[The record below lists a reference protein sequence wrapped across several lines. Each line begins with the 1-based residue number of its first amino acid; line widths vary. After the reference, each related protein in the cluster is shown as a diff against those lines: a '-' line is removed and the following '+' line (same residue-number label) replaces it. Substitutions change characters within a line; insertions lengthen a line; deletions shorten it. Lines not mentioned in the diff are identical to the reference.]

1 MENLNSLSRRGLL
14 QMAGGALVVRF
25 ALGQTNNQ
33 TSAPAA
39 GVASTTHDKTMVDS
53 FIAIHSDG
61 SVTVSTSKVDV
72 GTGLVTAFR
81 QLVAEELDIPIERVS
96 VIQGDTSRVPDHG
109 GTGASSGIAQGGKDI
124 RLAAATARAAL
135 LDLAS
140 KQLNRSPQELRISAG
155 EIIAVNGSKVTIASL
170 IGDKQFGLKVDRS
183 APLKNPSA
191 YTVVGKSIMR
201 TDVPGKCTGKHPY
214 LHDYSVPGM
223 LHGRVVR
230 PPAIGSKLLSVD
242 EASLRG
248 IPDVRV
254 VRIENFLAVVA
265 KDEWAAVKAARVLK
279 ATWSDWK
286 GLPGSEGLGA
296 YVRNGEVGQDR
307 KVALQGDVDAAL
319 AAAPSALSSTY
330 YWPFQSH
337 ASLGPSCA
345 IADCKESGT
354 TIWSATQ
361 GVFGL
366 RNNLAR
372 VFGIPVE
379 KMRVI
384 YMDGSGS
391 YGGNGADDASAEAL
405 LLSRAVG
412 QPVRLQWMREDEH
425 GWDPKGPAQ
434 LHEMRGAVDSS
445 GDIVAWETLM
455 WIPDGPTGPRAL
467 LGPEAAGMKQNHGQG
482 TGTTTLNLTPPYEVA
497 NLRVLSHHLKDTP
510 LRLSNLRA
518 PGKPANVLAVEGFAD
533 ELAHQSGLDSLAFR
547 LRLLKDPRAIEVL
560 KQTAARMD
568 WQTRPSPNRYAAEGD
583 LLAGRGIAY
592 MHYKDSETHLAL
604 GMTIAVHKPSGRIT
618 VRRIVCAH
626 DCGLIVNPDGI
637 RNQIEGNILQTL
649 SRSLHEE
656 VIFDESRV
664 TSTNWASYP
673 NLTFPEVPVVEVVLI
688 DRPDQPSWGGS
699 EAATG
704 PVAAALA
711 NAFFDATGVR
721 IRTVPFTQARVR
733 TVLAKA

>member
-1 MENLNSLSRRGLL
+1 
-14 QMAGGALVVRF
+14 MAGGALVVRF
-25 ALGQTNNQ
+25 ALGQTNTQ
-33 TSAPAA
+33 TAAPARGA
-39 GVASTTHDKTMVDS
+39 LANSHDKTLVDS
-53 FIAIHSDG
+53 FIAIHADG
-61 SVTVSTSKVDV
+61 SATIYTSKVDV

-81 QLVAEELDIPIERVS
+81 QLVAEELDIPVERVS
-96 VIQGDTSRVPDHG
+96 VIQGDTARVPDHG
-109 GTGASSGIAQGGKDI
+109 GTGASSGIAQGGVDI
-124 RLAAATARAAL
+124 RLAAATARVAL
-135 LDLAS
+135 LNMAA
-140 KQLNRSPQELRISAG
+140 KQLNRPAEELTISSG
-155 EIIAVNGSKVTIASL
+155 EIIAANGRKVTIASL
-170 IGDKQFGLKVDRS
+170 VGEKQFGLQVDRN
-183 APLKNPSA
+183 APLKNPST
-191 YTVVGKSIMR
+191 YKVVGKSVMR
-201 TDVPGKCTGKHPY
+201 ADVPDKCAGKHSY
-214 LHDYSVPGM
+214 LHDFSVPGM
-223 LHGRVVR
+223 LHGRIVR
-230 PPAIGSKLLSVD
+230 PPAIRAKLLSVD
-242 EASLRG
+242 ESSLQG

-254 VRIENFLAVVA
+254 VRIESFLAVVA

-296 YVRNGEVGQDR
+296 YVRNGEVGHDS
-307 KVALQGDVDAAL
+307 KMALRGDLDSAL
-319 AAAPSALSSTY
+319 TAAPKALSSTY
-330 YWPFQSH
+330 YWPFQGH
-337 ASLGPSCA
+337 ASLGPSCS
-345 IADCKESGT
+345 IADYKESGT
-354 TIWSATQ
+354 TVWSATQ

-366 RNNLAR
+366 RNNLSR

-379 KMRVI
+379 KMHVI

-434 LHEMRGAVDSS
+434 LHEMRGAVNSN

-467 LGPEAAGMKQNHGQG
+467 LGPEAAGLKQNHGQG
-482 TGTTTLNLTPPYEVA
+482 TGITTLNLTPPYEVS

-518 PGKPANVLAVEGFAD
+518 PGKPANVLAVEAFAD
-533 ELAHQSGLDSLAFR
+533 ELAREAGMDSLAFR
-547 LRLLKDPRAIEVL
+547 LKGLKDPRALEVL
-560 KQTAARMD
+560 KRTAAPMD
-568 WQTRPSPNRYAAEGD
+568 WQTRPSPNPYAAEGD
-583 LLAGRGIAY
+583 LLVGRGISY

-604 GMTIAVHKPSGRIT
+604 GMTIAVHKATGKIT

-649 SRSLHEE
+649 SRSLYEE
-656 VIFDESRV
+656 VTFDQSRV
-664 TSTNWASYP
+664 ISVNWATYP
-673 NLTFPEVPVVEVVLI
+673 ILTFPEVPVVEVVLV

-721 IRTVPFTQARVR
+721 IRSVPFTAARVKAL
-733 TVLAKA
+733 LAKV

>member
-1 MENLNSLSRRGLL
+1 
-14 QMAGGALVVRF
+14 
-25 ALGQTNNQ
+25 
-33 TSAPAA
+33 
-39 GVASTTHDKTMVDS
+39 
-53 FIAIHSDG
+53 
-61 SVTVSTSKVDV
+61 
-72 GTGLVTAFR
+72 
-81 QLVAEELDIPIERVS
+81 
-96 VIQGDTSRVPDHG
+96 
-109 GTGASSGIAQGGKDI
+109 
-124 RLAAATARAAL
+124 
-135 LDLAS
+135 
-140 KQLNRSPQELRISAG
+140 
-155 EIIAVNGSKVTIASL
+155 
-170 IGDKQFGLKVDRS
+170 
-183 APLKNPSA
+183 
-191 YTVVGKSIMR
+191 
-201 TDVPGKCTGKHPY
+201 
-214 LHDYSVPGM
+214 
-223 LHGRVVR
+223 GRVVR
-230 PPAIGSKLLSVD
+230 PPAIGAKLLSVD
-242 EASLRG
+242 ESSLQG

-254 VRIENFLAVVA
+254 VRIESFLAVVA
-265 KDEWAAVKAARVLK
+265 KDEWAAVKASRVLK

-296 YVRNGEVGQDR
+296 YVRNGEVGRDS
-307 KVALQGDVDAAL
+307 KMALRGDVDSAL
-319 AAAPSALSSTY
+319 TAAPKALSSTY
-330 YWPFQSH
+330 YWPFQGH
-337 ASLGPSCA
+337 ASLGPSCS
-345 IADCKESGT
+345 IADYKESGT
-354 TIWSATQ
+354 TVWSATQ

-366 RNNLAR
+366 RNNLSR

-379 KMRVI
+379 KMHVI

-434 LHEMRGAVDSS
+434 LHEMRGAVNSN

-467 LGPEAAGMKQNHGQG
+467 LGPEAAGLKQNHGQG

-510 LRLSNLRA
+510 LRLSDLRA
-518 PGKPANVLAVEGFAD
+518 PGKPANVLAVEAFAD
-533 ELAHQSGLDSLAFR
+533 ELAREAGMDSLAFR
-547 LRLLKDPRAIEVL
+547 LKGLKDPRALEVL
-560 KQTAARMD
+560 KRTAAPMD
-568 WQTRPSPNRYAAEGD
+568 WQTRPSPNPYAAEGD
-583 LLAGRGIAY
+583 LLVGRGISY

-604 GMTIAVHKPSGRIT
+604 GMTIAVHKATGKIT

-649 SRSLHEE
+649 SRSLYEE
-656 VIFDESRV
+656 VTFDQSRV
-664 TSTNWASYP
+664 TSVNWATYP
-673 NLTFPEVPVVEVVLI
+673 ILTFPEVPVVEVVLV

-721 IRTVPFTQARVR
+721 IRSVPFTPARVKEL
-733 TVLAKA
+733 LAKA